1 MPSRIER
8 IDLDALRKLYALAA
22 PFYEAD
28 IVPVFSS
35 LAADLASWAQACI
48 VAHAGGLLH
57 DPFDLAAHPRLPSA
71 ALRGLSVLDA
81 GTGTG
86 ALARALARAGCAV
99 IGVDLS
105 VHMLAA
111 APRSRPIRYVAAD
124 LHRLPMSRGAFHLV
138 ASSFG
143 LNGAD
148 PLPVLRSLARVL
160 RPGGLLI
167 FQEWA
172 AEDDLS
178 RIVDETLEQCLS
190 NDVSI
195 PSLDPAVQHLIEAPA
210 PWQTRL
216 QDTADYYEALRRV
229 GFALVWAR
237 EAPFVTVRL
246 PGVDAF
252 VAYKLAW
259 PWRRL
264 AFDSLPPAARAACL
278 ARLRARLA
286 PHCDPDGSLSWS
298 PPLFRICAVR

>member
-1 MPSRIER
+1 MPSRV
-8 IDLDALRKLYALAA
+8 DLDALRKLYELAA
-22 PFYEAD
+22 PSYEAD
-28 IVPVFSS
+28 VVPVFGP
-35 LAADLASWAQACI
+35 LAADLASWALACI
-48 VAHAGGLLH
+48 AAHASGLLY
-57 DPFDLAAHPRLPSA
+57 DPFDLAAYPHVPSA
-71 ALRGLSVLDA
+71 ALRDFSVLDV

-86 ALARALARAGCAV
+86 ALARALARAGCVV

-111 APRSRPIRYVAAD
+111 AARSRPIQYVAAD
-124 LHRLPMSRGAFHLV
+124 LHRLPMPRGAFNVV

-148 PLPVLRSLARVL
+148 PLPALRSLARVL

-178 RIVDETLEQCLS
+178 RIVDETLEQCPS
-190 NDVSI
+190 NDAPI
-195 PSLDPAVQHLIEAPA
+195 PLLDPAVQHLLESPA

-216 QDTADYYEALRRV
+216 QDSADYYEALRRA
-229 GFALVWAR
+229 GFALVWAC
-237 EAPFVTVRL
+237 EAPFMTLRL
-246 PGVDAF
+246 PDADAF

-264 AFDSLPPAARAACL
+264 AFDLLPPEARAACL
-278 ARLRARLA
+278 VSLRARLA
-286 PHCDPDGSLSWS
+286 PHCNPDGSLSWS
-298 PPLFRICAVR
+298 PPLFRVLAVR

>member
-1 MPSRIER
+1 MSSRV
-8 IDLDALRKLYALAA
+8 DLDALRKLYALAA

-28 IVPVFSS
+28 IVPVFGP
-35 LAADLASWAQACI
+35 LAADLASWALACI
-48 VAHAGGLLH
+48 VSHAGGLLH
-57 DPFDLAAHPRLPSA
+57 DPFDLAAPARLPSA
-71 ALRGLSVLDA
+71 ALRGFSVLDV

-86 ALARALARAGCAV
+86 ALARALAHAGCAV
-99 IGVDLS
+99 IAVDLS

-111 APRSRPIRYVAAD
+111 APRSSSIRYVAAD
-124 LHRLPMSRGAFHLV
+124 VHRLPMSRGAFNVV

-148 PLPVLRSLARVL
+148 PLPALRSLARVL

-178 RIVDETLEQCLS
+178 RIVDETLEQCPP
-190 NDVSI
+190 NDAPI
-195 PSLDPAVQHLIEAPA
+195 PFIDPAVRHLLESPA
-210 PWQTRL
+210 PWQTHL
-216 QDTADYYEALRRV
+216 QDAADYYEALRDV

-237 EAPFVTVRL
+237 EAPFATVRL
-246 PGVDAF
+246 PDVDAF

-264 AFDSLPPAARAACL
+264 VFDALPPATRDACL
-278 ARLRARLA
+278 ASLRTRLA
-286 PHCDPDGSLSWS
+286 PHCDPDGSLSWA
-298 PPLFRICAVR
+298 PPLFRVCAVR